1 MCLCACVADFHL
13 VRDCVQSIMKE
24 TYHKIYIVAFPFAH
38 FARYFQTRNN
48 TLKSFIG
55 FNLKE
60 IA

>member
-1 MCLCACVADFHL
+1 MCLCACVANFHL
-13 VRDCVQSIMKE
+13 VRVQSIMKE
-24 TYHKIYIVAFPFAH
+24 TYQKIYIVAFPFAH

-48 TLKSFIG
+48 SLKSFIG